1 MYMYI
6 IIIIIIIIT
15 SGEYEG
21 LNCLCSSIMT
31 LRQTRTFS
39 SFSTCM
45 ETEIQ
50 LTTSTCTR
58 IYRVHII
65 PGERQVGL
73 RQLMGVARNRTQTQA
88 LQTSEETGINSCSR
102 CIDTYM

>member
-1 MYMYI
+1 MYMYII

-58 IYRVHII
+58 IYRVHHSRREAGGAPSIN
-65 PGERQVGL
+65 GCG
-73 RQLMGVARNRTQTQA
+73 TQ
-88 LQTSEETGINSCSR
+88 
-102 CIDTYM
+102 